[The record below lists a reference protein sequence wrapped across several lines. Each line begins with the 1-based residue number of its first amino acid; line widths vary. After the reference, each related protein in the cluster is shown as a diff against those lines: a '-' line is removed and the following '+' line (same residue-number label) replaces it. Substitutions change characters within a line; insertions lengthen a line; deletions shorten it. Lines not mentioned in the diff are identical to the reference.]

1 VIVETFGVVTLS
13 IGLRQV
19 VLRLRNDI
27 TFLLDLVQIK
37 SSYHLLIALQS
48 CLRAQMMLMSFHALA
63 SSWVHADFE
72 FSALG
77 VNLETLLLL
86 DVMSEVIGSDLA
98 EILRLWHS
106 IETLP

>member
-1 VIVETFGVVTLS
+1 
-13 IGLRQV
+13 
-19 VLRLRNDI
+19 
-27 TFLLDLVQIK
+27 
-37 SSYHLLIALQS
+37 
-48 CLRAQMMLMSFHALA
+48 MSFHALA

-86 DVMSEVIGSDLA
+86 DVMSEVIGGDLA